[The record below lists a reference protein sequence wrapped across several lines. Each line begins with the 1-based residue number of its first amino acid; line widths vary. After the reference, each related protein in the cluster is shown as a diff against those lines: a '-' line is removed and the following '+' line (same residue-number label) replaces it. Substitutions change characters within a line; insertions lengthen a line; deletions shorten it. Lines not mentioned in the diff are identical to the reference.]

1 MRSLLTVSFF
11 LFSAFVSFCQ
21 PSATTVQ
28 ADIKKDLGTNVI
40 SVTVLGPGKTST
52 EYVNGGYSTFYRVSL
67 NVKLKTD
74 MPGVTKLLQGAAKY
88 NAGGGR
94 YSFVQYAPG
103 ISQYIGLSAPDTAK
117 IRELILSMPDY
128 GLGMYTNSI
137 TEVVS
142 FSFPGNTPALWHTL
156 ESVSIPATLITKQ
169 KTNNVTIE
177 TIKKPYELR
186 LHRIGTGAWTK
197 VSWNTP
203 DSRSD
208 NRRTESLGIET
219 VGEYTMSKIPTL
231 MEKIQKAEGAKQA
244 ANRPKVDIPQIN
256 TMTDLMKWYHG
267 LLMEG
272 DYAKVEAVTLQLLH
286 RDHFDPKTNLLE
298 GNSQIKLEYIKKA
311 LTNDFSVYSKQNC
324 PNPQVMNKSAT
335 DISWWNKDKSK
346 ASTLEIVNENGRWF
360 FKDIQIYVWDYHM
373 EKRAEET
380 MNTPCR

>member
-103 ISQYIGLSAPDTAK
+103 VSQYIGLSGPDTSA
-117 IRELILSMPDY
+117 IRKLIMTLPEY
-128 GLGMYTNSI
+128 GLQGADI
-137 TEVVS
+137 LEVTGIN
-142 FSFPGNTPALWHTL
+142 FYQKPAPEWHTL
-156 ESVSIPATLITKQ
+156 LSVSIPADIVYTYKANYI
-169 KTNNVTIE
+169 TIE
-177 TIKKPYELR
+177 TIRQPYSLR
-186 LHRIGTGAWTK
+186 LYRKAINAPWHNVAWT
-197 VSWNTP
+197 TT

-208 NRRTESLGIET
+208 LRMKEILETKT
-219 VGEYTMSKIPTL
+219 VGEYTLKNMLSLSERTQL
-231 MEKIQKAEGAKQA
+231 AAAKAMA
-244 ANRPKVDIPQIN
+244 AARPKVDIPKIS
-256 TMTDLMKWYHG
+256 TMKELMKWYHG

-272 DYAKVEAVTLQLLH
+272 DYAKIEAATLQLLH
-286 RDHFDPKTNLLE
+286 PRFYDPRTNMLDGIGESLM
-298 GNSQIKLEYIKKA
+298 NNLKKA
-311 LTNDFSVYSKQNC
+311 ITNDFSVYNKQHC
-324 PNPQVMNKSAT
+324 TNPQLEGEDKTMIA
-335 DISWWNKDKSK
+335 WWNKDKTRTTDL
-346 ASTLEIVNENGRWF
+346 AIVNEDGRWYF
-360 FKDIQIYVWDYHM
+360 TKVAVILWDHYSE
-373 EKRAEET
+373 EKAKAT
-380 MNTPCR
+380 MAGFCK